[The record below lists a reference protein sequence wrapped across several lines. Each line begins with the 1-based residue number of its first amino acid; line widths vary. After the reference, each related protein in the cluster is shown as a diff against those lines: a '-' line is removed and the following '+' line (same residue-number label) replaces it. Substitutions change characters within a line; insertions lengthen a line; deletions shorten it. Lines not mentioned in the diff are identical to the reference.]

1 MKQFRGAARQKGMS
15 IISLIFI
22 GLVVVFLMVL
32 GAKLVPAL
40 TEYFAIES
48 ALNKIKGEPTV
59 SEIRKAFDRFAI
71 IDDIKSVDA
80 KDLEI
85 TKDADQTVISYAYTY
100 SIPIIDNVRLV
111 IDFKGSTKDRRNTA
125 ASR

>member
-1 MKQFRGAARQKGMS
+1 MKQFGIAARQKGMS

-32 GAKLVPAL
+32 GAKLIPAL

-59 SEIRKAFDRFAI
+59 PEIRRAFDRFAI

-80 KDLEI
+80 KDLDI
-85 TKDADQTVISYAYTY
+85 TQDAEQTVISYAYTY
-100 SIPIIDNVRLV
+100 SMPIIDNVRLV

>member
-1 MKQFRGAARQKGMS
+1 M
-15 IISLIFI
+15 
-22 GLVVVFLMVL
+22 
-32 GAKLVPAL
+32 P
-40 TEYFAIES
+40 
-48 ALNKIKGEPTV
+48 
-59 SEIRKAFDRFAI
+59 EIRKAFDRYAT
-71 IDDIKSVDA
+71 IDDIKSLEP

-111 IDFKGSTKDRRNTA
+111 IDFKGSTKDRRNTS

>member
-1 MKQFRGAARQKGMS
+1 MKQFGIAARQKGMS

-32 GAKLVPAL
+32 GAKLIPAL

-59 SEIRKAFDRFAI
+59 PEIRRAFDRFAI

-80 KDLEI
+80 KDLDI
-85 TKDADQTVISYAYTY
+85 TKDSEQTVISYAYTY

>member
-1 MKQFRGAARQKGMS
+1 MNRFGIAARQKGMS

-32 GAKLVPAL
+32 GAKLIPAL

-48 ALNKIKGEPTV
+48 ALNKIKTEPTV
-59 SEIRKAFDRFAI
+59 PEIRKAFDRFAI

-80 KDLEI
+80 KDLDI
-85 TKDADQTVISYAYTY
+85 TKDAEQTVISYAYTY

-111 IDFKGSTKDRRNTA
+111 IDFKGSTKDRRNTS

>member
-1 MKQFRGAARQKGMS
+1 MNRFGIAARQKGMS

-32 GAKLVPAL
+32 GAKLIPAL

-48 ALNKIKGEPTV
+48 ALNKIKTEPTV
-59 SEIRKAFDRFAI
+59 PEIRKAFDRFAI

-80 KDLEI
+80 KDLDI

-111 IDFKGSTKDRRNTA
+111 IDFKGSTKDRRA
-125 ASR
+125 SASR

>member
-1 MKQFRGAARQKGMS
+1 MKQFGIAARQKGMS

-32 GAKLVPAL
+32 GAKLIPAL

-59 SEIRKAFDRFAI
+59 PEIRKAFDRFAI

-80 KDLEI
+80 KDLDI
-85 TKDADQTVISYAYTY
+85 TKDAEQTVISYAYTY

>member
-1 MKQFRGAARQKGMS
+1 MKRFGIAARQKGMS

-32 GAKLVPAL
+32 GAKLIPAL

-59 SEIRKAFDRFAI
+59 PEIRKAFDRFAI

-80 KDLEI
+80 KDLDI
-85 TKDADQTVISYAYTY
+85 TKDAEQTVISYAYTY

-125 ASR
+125 AAR

>member
-1 MKQFRGAARQKGMS
+1 MKRFGIAARQKGMS

-32 GAKLVPAL
+32 GAKLIPAL

-48 ALNKIKGEPTV
+48 ALNKVKGEPTV
-59 SEIRKAFDRFAI
+59 PEIRKAFDRFAI

-80 KDLEI
+80 KDLDI
-85 TKDADQTVISYAYTY
+85 TKDAEQTVISYAYTY

>member
-1 MKQFRGAARQKGMS
+1 MKRFGIAARQKGMS

-32 GAKLVPAL
+32 GAKLIPAL

-59 SEIRKAFDRFAI
+59 PEIRRAFDRFAI

-80 KDLEI
+80 KDLDI
-85 TKDADQTVISYAYTY
+85 TKDSEQTVISYAYTY

>member
-1 MKQFRGAARQKGMS
+1 MKRFGIAARQKGMS

-32 GAKLVPAL
+32 GAKLIPAL

-59 SEIRKAFDRFAI
+59 PEIRKAFDRFAI

-80 KDLEI
+80 KDLDI
-85 TKDADQTVISYAYTY
+85 TKDAEQTVISYAYTY

>member
-1 MKQFRGAARQKGMS
+1 MKQFGIAARQKGMS

-32 GAKLVPAL
+32 GAKLIPAL

-59 SEIRKAFDRFAI
+59 PEIRRAFDRFAI

-80 KDLEI
+80 KDLDI
-85 TKDADQTVISYAYTY
+85 TKDAEQTVISYAYTY

>member
-1 MKQFRGAARQKGMS
+1 MKQFGIAARQKGMS

-32 GAKLVPAL
+32 GAKLIPAL

-59 SEIRKAFDRFAI
+59 PEIRKAFDRFAI

-80 KDLEI
+80 KDLDI
-85 TKDADQTVISYAYTY
+85 TKDSEQTVISYAYTY

>member
-1 MKQFRGAARQKGMS
+1 MKQFGIAARQKGMS

-32 GAKLVPAL
+32 GAKLIPAL

-48 ALNKIKGEPTV
+48 ALNKVKGEPTV
-59 SEIRKAFDRFAI
+59 PEIRKAFDRFAI

-80 KDLEI
+80 KDLDI
-85 TKDADQTVISYAYTY
+85 TKDAEQTVISYAYTY

>member
-1 MKQFRGAARQKGMS
+1 MNRYRIAARQKGMS

-32 GAKLVPAL
+32 GAKLIPAL

-48 ALNKIKGEPTV
+48 ALNKIKTEPTV
-59 SEIRKAFDRFAI
+59 PEIRKAFDRYAI
-71 IDDIKSVDA
+71 IDDIKSLGP

-111 IDFKGSTKDRRNTA
+111 IDFKGSTKDRRNTS